1 MVNPIPPTRAELAR
15 FLPSHSAIRAFE
27 ELFRIAG
34 TTTPTDVAELQVL
47 IQEAIIQADS
57 AGAQAVAA
65 NGALARIADALELLA
80 TAPSNEP
87 ADSYSLAD
95 SAPRHAPSDSDSLA
109 DLAPAITPPKR
120 SRFGSFYDTT
130 TQTAAAINT
139 AYMVTFN
146 TTDLSEGVYLGSPT
160 SRIYADTEA
169 VYNFQF
175 SAQLDKTSGGV
186 GVVDIWY
193 RLNGADVANS
203 ATRIRIQ
210 GNNAETVAAWN
221 FLVRM
226 KAGDYFELAWAVDN
240 THCEITA
247 SPAAA
252 PHPGIP
258 SVLLSVTNNIGA

>member
-1 MVNPIPPTRAELAR
+1 MVNPLPLTRAELAQ
-15 FLPSHSAIRAFE
+15 FLPDHASIRAFE
-27 ELFRIAG
+27 QLFKVAGELTPNEIARLG
-34 TTTPTDVAELQVL
+34 VL
-47 IQEAIIQADS
+47 IQEATIQADS
-57 AGAQAVAA
+57 AGAQAAAA
-65 NGALARIADALELLA
+65 NGALDRIAGALELLA
-80 TAPSNEP
+80 TAPRHEP
-87 ADSYSLAD
+87 A
-95 SAPRHAPSDSDSLA
+95 DSDSLA
-109 DLAPAITPPKR
+109 DLAPPITPPKR

-130 TQTAAAINT
+130 TQTAAVINT

-146 TTDLSEGVYLGSPT
+146 TTDLSDGVYLGSPT
-160 SRIYADTEA
+160 SRIYADTEG

-221 FLVRM
+221 FLGRM
-226 KAGDYFELAWAVDN
+226 KAGDYFELAWSVDN
-240 THCEITA
+240 TDCQITA

>member
-1 MVNPIPPTRAELAR
+1 MVNPLPPTRAELAQ
-15 FLPSHSAIRAFE
+15 FLPSHASIRAFE
-27 ELFRIAG
+27 QLFKVAGEL
-34 TTTPTDVAELQVL
+34 TPNEILRLGVL
-47 IQEAIIQADS
+47 IQEATLQADS
-57 AGAQAVAA
+57 AGAQAAVA
-65 NGALARIADALELLA
+65 NGAMVRIADALELLA
-80 TAPSNEP
+80 TAPRYEP
-87 ADSYSLAD
+87 AN
-95 SAPRHAPSDSDSLA
+95 SDSLA
-109 DLAPAITPPKR
+109 DLAPAIMPPKR

-146 TTDLSEGVYLGSPT
+146 TTDLSEGIYLGSPT
-160 SRIYADTEA
+160 SRIYADTEG

-193 RLNGADVANS
+193 RLNGSDVANS

-226 KAGDYFELAWAVDN
+226 KAGDYFELAWSVDN
-240 THCEITA
+240 TDCQITA

>member
-1 MVNPIPPTRAELAR
+1 MVNPLPPTRAELAQ
-15 FLPSHSAIRAFE
+15 FLPDHASIRAFE
-27 ELFRIAG
+27 QLFKVAGEL
-34 TTTPTDVAELQVL
+34 TPAEISQLGVL
-47 IQEAIIQADS
+47 IQEATLQADS
-57 AGAQAVAA
+57 AGAQATAA
-65 NGALARIADALELLA
+65 NGAMDRIAGALELLA
-80 TAPSNEP
+80 TAPRNEP
-87 ADSYSLAD
+87 L
-95 SAPRHAPSDSDSLA
+95 DSDSLA
-109 DLAPAITPPKR
+109 DLAPAATPPKR

-130 TQTAAAINT
+130 TQTAAVINT

-160 SRIYADTEA
+160 SRIYADTEG

-175 SAQLDKTSGGV
+175 SAQLDKTSVGV

-210 GNNAETVAAWN
+210 GINAETVAAWN

-240 THCEITA
+240 TNCEITA

>member
-1 MVNPIPPTRAELAR
+1 MV
-15 FLPSHSAIRAFE
+15 
-27 ELFRIAG
+27 
-34 TTTPTDVAELQVL
+34 Q
-47 IQEAIIQADS
+47 
-57 AGAQAVAA
+57 
-65 NGALARIADALELLA
+65 
-80 TAPSNEP
+80 SN
-87 ADSYSLAD
+87 
-95 SAPRHAPSDSDSLA
+95 SLA
-109 DLAPAITPPKR
+109 DLAPRAEMVQSNSLADLAPPITPPKR

-139 AYMVTFN
+139 AYTVTFN

-160 SRIYADTEA
+160 SRVYVDTEG

-175 SAQLDKTSGGV
+175 SAQLDKASGGL

-203 ATRIRIQ
+203 STRIRIQ
-210 GNNAETVAAWN
+210 GNDAETVAAWN

-240 THCEITA
+240 TDCQIFA
-247 SPAAA
+247 SGAVA

-258 SVLLSVTNNIGA
+258 SVILSVTNNIGA

>member
-1 MVNPIPPTRAELAR
+1 MVNPLSPTRAELTR

-27 ELFRIAG
+27 ELFRVAG
-34 TTTPTDVAELQVL
+34 NLTPNEILRLGVL
-47 IQEAIIQADS
+47 IQEATIQADS
-57 AGAQAVAA
+57 AGAQSAAA
-65 NGALARIADALELLA
+65 NGMLNRIAGALELLA
-80 TAPSNEP
+80 TAPP
-87 ADSYSLAD
+87 
-95 SAPRHAPSDSDSLA
+95 
-109 DLAPAITPPKR
+109 ITPPKR

-146 TTDLSEGVYLGSPT
+146 TTDLGEGVYLGSPT
-160 SRIYADTEA
+160 SRIYADTEG

-175 SAQLDKTSGGV
+175 SAQLDKTTGGI

-226 KAGDYFELAWAVDN
+226 NAGDYFELAFSVDN
-240 THCEITA
+240 TDCQITA

>member
-1 MVNPIPPTRAELAR
+1 MVNPLPITRAELAQ
-15 FLPSHSAIRAFE
+15 FLPNHSAIRAFE
-27 ELFRIAG
+27 ELFRVAG
-34 TTTPTDVAELQVL
+34 DLTPSQIAELQVL
-47 IQEAIIQADS
+47 IQEASIQAES
-57 AGAQAVAA
+57 AGAQAAAA
-65 NGALARIADALELLA
+65 NGALDRIADALELLA
-80 TAPSNEP
+80 TAPRAEP
-87 ADSYSLAD
+87 VQ
-95 SAPRHAPSDSDSLA
+95 SDSLA
-109 DLAPAITPPKR
+109 DLAPPIMPPKR

-146 TTDLSEGVYLGSPT
+146 ATDLSDGVYLGSPT
-160 SRIYADTEA
+160 SRIYADTEG

-221 FLVRM
+221 FLVQM
-226 KAGDYFELAWAVDN
+226 KSGDYFELAWSVDN
-240 THCEITA
+240 TDCQITA

-258 SVLLSVTNNIGA
+258 SVLLSVTNNLGA

>member
-1 MVNPIPPTRAELAR
+1 MVNPLPPTRAELAQ
-15 FLPSHSAIRAFE
+15 FLPDHASIRAFE
-27 ELFRIAG
+27 QLFKVAGEL
-34 TTTPTDVAELQVL
+34 TPAEISQLGVL
-47 IQEAIIQADS
+47 IQEATLQADS
-57 AGAQAVAA
+57 AGAQATAA
-65 NGALARIADALELLA
+65 NGAMDRIAGALELLA
-80 TAPSNEP
+80 TAPRNEP
-87 ADSYSLAD
+87 L
-95 SAPRHAPSDSDSLA
+95 DSDSLA
-109 DLAPAITPPKR
+109 DLAPAATPPKR

-130 TQTAAAINT
+130 TQTAAVINT

-160 SRIYADTEA
+160 SRIYADTEG

-175 SAQLDKTSGGV
+175 SAQLDKTSVGV

-210 GNNAETVAAWN
+210 GINAETVAAWN

-240 THCEITA
+240 TNCQITA